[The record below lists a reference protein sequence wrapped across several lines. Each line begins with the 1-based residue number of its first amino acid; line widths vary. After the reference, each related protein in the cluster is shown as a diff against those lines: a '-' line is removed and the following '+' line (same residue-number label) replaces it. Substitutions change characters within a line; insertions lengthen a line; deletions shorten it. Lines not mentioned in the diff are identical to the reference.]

1 MITLKA
7 TMQFK
12 SSKQAQENIVGVTKR
27 ILTED
32 LIEFLK
38 VNLPTKKK
46 SKNFSLAVID
56 KKLGEK

>member
-1 MITLKA
+1 
-7 TMQFK
+7 MQFK

-32 LIEFLK
+32 LVEFLK

-46 SKNFSLAVID
+46 SKNFSLGVID